1 MPSALNLAGQ
11 QFGLLTARERVSK
24 DAHGAW
30 LWWCGCACG
39 RDVVVRG
46 STLTAGRTSACASC
60 ATSQADIT
68 HGGTRTPL
76 YQRWRAML
84 GRCEDPNNRAWKN
97 YGGRGV
103 EVCAEWHDFAAF
115 RADMGTGF
123 AAHLELDRIDPDGHY
138 EPNNCRWATRV
149 EQQNNR
155 RNNHRV
161 TWRGET
167 RTVREWALATGIK
180 ANTILYRLRRGWD
193 VERALTT
200 PSRVLLE
207 IANGGAS

>member
-1 MPSALNLAGQ
+1 MPAALNLAGQ
-11 QFGLLTARERVSK
+11 QFGLLTARERVAK

-39 RDVVVRG
+39 RDTVVRG
-46 STLTAGRTSACASC
+46 STLAAGRTSACASC
-60 ATSQADIT
+60 AKSQANTT
-68 HGGTRTPL
+68 HGGTKTPL

-97 YGGRGV
+97 YGGRGIQ
-103 EVCAEWHDFAAF
+103 VCAAWHDFGAF
-115 RADMGTGF
+115 RTDMGAGF

-138 EPNNCRWATRV
+138 GPTNCRWATRV

-155 RNNHRV
+155 RNNHKV

-193 VERALTT
+193 VERTLTT